1 LQSVLLFMVVSFCY
15 KEKPNLRLALV
26 KLYARYLNIL
36 YKYISILLTMVIRSS
51 AALPELNKTD
61 RFIRGKN
68 IDGNRL
74 DTHFM

>member
-1 LQSVLLFMVVSFCY
+1 
-15 KEKPNLRLALV
+15 
-26 KLYARYLNIL
+26 
-36 YKYISILLTMVIRSS
+36 MVIRSS